1 MLVHFCLSL
10 LQNAREEALLH
21 GNNIKRTQKSIR
33 SKRRELVSKGAY
45 DEDCKIEVFD
55 FTSWV
60 PAVETA

>member
-33 SKRRELVSKGAY
+33 SKRRELVSKGS
-45 DEDCKIEVFD
+45 IR
-55 FTSWV
+55 
-60 PAVETA
+60 